1 VLTPVPHRERKQTAL
16 ERLLAIVAKLRSPDG
31 GCPWD
36 RAQTPQSLIPYIL
49 EEAHEVV
56 EAIRQGA
63 PQAIAEELGDL
74 LLQVVLQSQIAEETQ
89 NFDIGDVA
97 THIGDKLVRRHPH
110 VFGDR
115 EVADAEAVH
124 RQWEAIKAAEK
135 GEDPAQALK
144 LAPKLAK
151 LARSLPPLL
160 AATRISEKAAAVGME
175 WEDIAD
181 VWAKFEEELA
191 EFRYALNHQSREE
204 QLAELGDIFFSL
216 VNVGRWYGLDA
227 STALE
232 HTNRKY
238 AQRVARMEALSD
250 RPLSELTLAELE
262 NLWGQAKAQMETEC
276 ESL

>member
-1 VLTPVPHRERKQTAL
+1 MHTPPHRERKLAAL
-16 ERLLAIVAKLRSPDG
+16 ERLLAIVARLRSPVG

-49 EEAHEVV
+49 EEAHEAVA
-56 EAIRQGA
+56 AIRGGD

-74 LLQVVLQSQIAEETQ
+74 LLQVVLQAQIAEENQ
-89 NFDIGDVA
+89 SFDVGDVA

-115 EVADAEAVH
+115 GATDAEAVH

-204 QLAELGDIFFSL
+204 QLAELGDMFFSL

-227 STALE
+227 SAALYR
-232 HTNRKY
+232 TNQKY

-250 RPLSELTLAELE
+250 RPLNELTLPELE
-262 NLWGQAKAQMETEC
+262 ALWQQAKTASGEC

>member
-1 VLTPVPHRERKQTAL
+1 MRTPPHRERKLAAL
-16 ERLLAIVAKLRSPDG
+16 ERLLAIVTQLRSPEG

-36 RAQTPQSLIPYIL
+36 RAQTPQSLIPYVL

-56 EAIRQGA
+56 AAIRGGD

-74 LLQVVLQSQIAEETQ
+74 LLQVVLQAQIAEEAQ
-89 NFDIGDVA
+89 DFDMGDVA
-97 THIGDKLVRRHPH
+97 TRIGDKLVRRHPH
-110 VFGDR
+110 VFGEA

-124 RQWEAIKAAEK
+124 RQWETIKAAEK

-144 LAPKLAK
+144 LAPKLEK

-160 AATRISEKAAAVGME
+160 AATRISEKSAAEGMK

-181 VWAKFEEELA
+181 VWAKFDEELA
-191 EFRYALNHQSREE
+191 EFQYALNHQSRAE

-227 STALE
+227 STAL
-232 HTNRKY
+232 HQTNRKY
-238 AQRVARMEALSD
+238 AQRVAKMEALSD
-250 RPLSELTLAELE
+250 RPLRELTLAELDT
-262 NLWGQAKAQMETEC
+262 LWDRAKAQTVSEC

>member
-1 VLTPVPHRERKQTAL
+1 MLTPVPDRERKQTAL
-16 ERLLAIVAKLRSPDG
+16 TRLLAIVARLRSPDG

-56 EAIRQGA
+56 EALRSGD

-89 NFDIGDVA
+89 AFDIGEVA
-97 THIGDKLVRRHPH
+97 TRIGDKLVRRHPH
-110 VFGDR
+110 VFGDG
-115 EVADAEAVH
+115 EVADAAAVH

-135 GEDPAQALK
+135 GEDPAQVLK
-144 LAPKLAK
+144 LAPKLEK
-151 LARSLPPLL
+151 MARSLPPLL
-160 AATRISEKAAAVGME
+160 AATRISEKAAAAGME

-191 EFRYALNHQSREE
+191 EFHYALNHQSQEE

-227 STALE
+227 SMAL
-232 HTNRKY
+232 HQTNRKY

-250 RPLSELTLAELE
+250 RPLNELPLAELE
-262 NLWGQAKAQMETEC
+262 TLWEQAKTQTEC